1 MIIDECGRIL
11 ATPEEG
17 GGGGREGERESVVGA
32 ALLALQMVEAAL
44 EKQEQF
50 FSVIRQV
57 GHVTVM

>member
-11 ATPEEG
+11 ATPEE

-57 GHVTVM
+57 GQVTVM

>member
-11 ATPEEG
+11 ATPEA

-50 FSVIRQV
+50 FSIIRQV
-57 GHVTVM
+57 GQVTVM